1 MDRGLTQHVSV
12 QAGAPAGLSG
22 RDWQLHYATAVEA
35 SGQIVFE
42 WDLPSGQLIYP
53 FVGDAGVF
61 GHPVAAV
68 DSLAGWVEQVHP
80 EDRQRFLARLEA
92 SFAPLE
98 PITHVFEYRFRR
110 ADGEYIWIE
119 ARGRLVFENGAP
131 LDRGI
136 GLLADITARKQVES
150 RLGLSA
156 LILQS
161 VREAVAVV
169 DRAGRIGWC
178 NAAFEALLGCRTGAS
193 VGREWAEV
201 CPAADPASGLLQG
214 RLLERAGMLG
224 HDSAGLRVQCAD
236 GGTLDLELSVTCAV
250 GDHAP
255 LWIILHRDV
264 SARVAADEHMLAHT
278 LVEQSRLG
286 VALHEGLGQD
296 LAGASLLLHAARSD
310 LAAGA
315 DADETLASIEALL
328 QSAVG
333 RCADLAQRLSPF
345 LLDRSGLANAL
356 GDLVRRQ
363 GARAGTGIRFE
374 VVGSCEA
381 GIDAATA
388 YHVFRAAQSALELT
402 LQQPGL
408 RSLHL
413 TLRAHPVEGLQLRV
427 DAASAAGLNVAAL
440 ACDPRSA
447 TMQRRAE
454 TLGGSFAWRSAQA
467 GTACGVLSVPLRPR
481 KAPLQVA
488 PVEDYLARSA

>member
-1 MDRGLTQHVSV
+1 MDRGLTQHVAD
-12 QAGAPAGLSG
+12 QAGASAGLQG

-42 WDLPSGQLIYP
+42 WDLATGQLVYP
-53 FVGDAGVF
+53 FVGAAGVF

-68 DSLAGWVEQVHP
+68 DTLAGWVEQVHP
-80 EDRQRFLARLEA
+80 EDRERFLARLEA

-98 PITHVFEYRFRR
+98 PATHVLEYRFRR
-110 ADGEYIWIE
+110 AEGDYIWIE
-119 ARGRLVFENGAP
+119 ARGRLVFENGMP
-131 LDRGI
+131 LSRGV

-169 DRAGRIGWC
+169 DRSGRIGWC
-178 NAAFEALLGCRTGAS
+178 NAAFETLLGCRTGAG
-193 VGREWAEV
+193 VGREWSDV
-201 CPAADPASGLLQG
+201 CTAADPASGLLQG
-214 RLLERAGMLG
+214 RLLERAGLLG
-224 HDSAGLRVQCAD
+224 HDAATLRVRGAA
-236 GGTLDLELSVTCAV
+236 GATLDLELSVTCVV

-264 SARVAADEHMLAHT
+264 SARVAAEAHMLEHA

-296 LAGASLLLHAARSD
+296 LAGASLLLRAARSD
-310 LAAGA
+310 LVAGA

-356 GDLVRRQ
+356 GDLVRRHS
-363 GARAGTGIRFE
+363 ARSGRGIGFD
-374 VVGSCEA
+374 VVGSFDA
-381 GIDAATA
+381 GIDPGTA
-388 YHVFRAAQSALELT
+388 YHVFRVAQSALELT
-402 LQQPGL
+402 LDQAQSGATRLGL
-408 RSLHL
+408 RS
-413 TLRAHPVEGLQLRV
+413 HPVEGLQLRIEATGTGV
-427 DAASAAGLNVAAL
+427 NVAAL

-454 TLGGSFAWRSAQA
+454 TLGGSFEWRSAAA
-467 GTACGVLSVPLRPR
+467 GAACGVMNVPLRAR

>member
-1 MDRGLTQHVSV
+1 MDRGLTQQGSGHASALAAL
-12 QAGAPAGLSG
+12 QAP
-22 RDWQLHYATAVEA
+22 DWQLRYATAVQA
-35 SGQIVFE
+35 SGQVVFE
-42 WDLPSGQLIYP
+42 WDLASGLLTYP
-53 FVGDAGVF
+53 FASESGVF

-68 DSLAGWVEQVHP
+68 DTLEGWVAQVHP
-80 EDRQRFLARLEA
+80 DDRQRFLARLEA
-92 SFAPLE
+92 SFARLE
-98 PITHVFEYRFRR
+98 PATHVLEYRFRR
-110 ADGEYIWIE
+110 ADGEYIWLE
-119 ARGRLVFENGAP
+119 ARGRLVFENGAA
-131 LDRGI
+131 LDRGV

-178 NAAFEALLGCRTGAS
+178 NAAFEALVGCRTGAA
-193 VGREWAEV
+193 VGREWADV
-201 CPAADPASGLLQG
+201 CTAADPASGLLQG
-214 RLLERAGMLG
+214 RLLERAGLLG
-224 HDSAGLRVQCAD
+224 HDATALRIRGAAGT
-236 GGTLDLELSVTCAV
+236 TLDLELSVTCVV

-264 SARVAADEHMLAHT
+264 SARVAAEAQMLEHT

-363 GARAGTGIRFE
+363 SARSGRSISFD
-374 VVGSCEA
+374 VVGSIDA
-381 GIDAATA
+381 GIEPGTA
-388 YHVFRAAQSALELT
+388 YHVFRVAQSAVELALSQSPRGAT
-402 LQQPGL
+402 RLSL
-408 RSLHL
+408 RS
-413 TLRAHPVEGLQLRV
+413 HPVEGLQLRI
-427 DAASAAGLNVAAL
+427 DACSDGLNVAAL

-447 TMQRRAE
+447 TMQHRAE
-454 TLGGSFAWRSAQA
+454 TLGGSFEWRSSLA

-481 KAPLQVA
+481 KPPLEVA